1 MDNEQSTPSNIGLQC
16 RSITKVYASA
26 QGATS
31 VFKDLNLEFTKPKT
45 QLVGSNGSGKST
57 LLRLIAGLEPLSAG
71 QLVWSSPVSIALASE
86 SVIPPDIYKANEVL
100 SLVER
105 YQDVDIAYRQT
116 LVDELHFA
124 SFLHNSISEL
134 SSGSLK
140 KLLLISALSQRS
152 SVLLLDEPFA
162 NLDADSRDV
171 IKTHLESDT
180 RFSIIVDHHCL
191 MGELPALSLDS
202 ASLKGHGSVTE

>member
-1 MDNEQSTPSNIGLQC
+1 MLKC
-16 RSITKVYASA
+16 HSISKVYAGGP
-26 QGATS
+26 GATS
-31 VFKDLNLEFTKPKT
+31 VFKGLNLEFTEPKT

-71 QLVWSSPVSIALASE
+71 ELIWSTPVSISLASE

-124 SFLHNSISEL
+124 SFLHNSVSEL

-162 NLDADSRDV
+162 NLDTDSRNI
-171 IKTHLESDT
+171 IKTHIENDK

-191 MGELPALSLDS
+191 MGELPAVSLDS
-202 ASLKGHGSVTE
+202 ASLKGHGPVTE

>member
-1 MDNEQSTPSNIGLQC
+1 
-16 RSITKVYASA
+16 
-26 QGATS
+26 
-31 VFKDLNLEFTKPKT
+31 
-45 QLVGSNGSGKST
+45 
-57 LLRLIAGLEPLSAG
+57 
-71 QLVWSSPVSIALASE
+71 
-86 SVIPPDIYKANEVL
+86 L

-162 NLDADSRDV
+162 NLDTDSRNI
-171 IKTHLESDT
+171 IKTHIENDK

-191 MGELPALSLDS
+191 MGELPAVSLDS

>member
-1 MDNEQSTPSNIGLQC
+1 MLKCHNI
-16 RSITKVYASA
+16 SKVYAAGPS
-26 QGATS
+26 ATS
-31 VFKDLNLEFTKPKT
+31 VFKGLNLEFTEPKT

-71 QLVWSSPVSIALASE
+71 ELIWSTPVSIALASE

-124 SFLHNSISEL
+124 SFLHNSVSEL

-140 KLLLISALSQRS
+140 KLLLVSALSQRS

-162 NLDADSRDV
+162 NLDTDSRNI
-171 IKTHLESDT
+171 IKTHIENDK

-191 MGELPALSLDS
+191 MGELPIVSLDS
-202 ASLKGHGSVTE
+202 ASLKGQGPVTE

>member
-1 MDNEQSTPSNIGLQC
+1 VLKC
-16 RSITKVYASA
+16 HSISKVYAAGPS
-26 QGATS
+26 ATS
-31 VFKDLNLEFTKPKT
+31 VFKGLNLEFTEPKT

-71 QLVWSSPVSIALASE
+71 ELIWSTPVSIALASE

-124 SFLHNSISEL
+124 SFLHNSVSEL

-162 NLDADSRDV
+162 NLDADSRNI
-171 IKTHLESDT
+171 IKTHIENDK

-191 MGELPALSLDS
+191 MGELPIVSLDS
-202 ASLKGHGSVTE
+202 ASLKGHGPVTE